1 MKGIRIAVDG
11 YSSTGKS
18 TMARQL
24 AAALNFR
31 YIDTGAMYRA
41 VTYWALEQGY
51 FQEGELME
59 AALIESLARLNLDF
73 QFSESEGKPVIH
85 VNGRTVEREI
95 RGAEVASKV
104 SIVAQIS
111 EVRRFLVKQQQA
123 IAEAGS
129 VVMDGRDIASVVM
142 PDAELKIFMTADPK
156 VRAQR
161 RFAELQSKGMEMTL
175 EEVAKNLEER
185 DYLDTHREDSPLI
198 QTKDALVLDNT
209 DLGMEEQLNLALS
222 WAKERQA

>member
-24 AAALNFR
+24 ASALNFR

-51 FQEGELME
+51 FHAGDLNEKELI
-59 AALIESLARLNLDF
+59 ASLKRLNLDF

-85 VNGRTVEREI
+85 VNGKAVEREI

-104 SIVAQIS
+104 SLLAQIS
-111 EVRRFLVKQQQA
+111 EVRRYLVKQQQA

-142 PDAELKIFMTADPK
+142 PDAELKIFMTADPE

>member
-1 MKGIRIAVDG
+1 
-11 YSSTGKS
+11 
-18 TMARQL
+18 
-24 AAALNFR
+24 
-31 YIDTGAMYRA
+31 
-41 VTYWALEQGY
+41 
-51 FQEGELME
+51 
-59 AALIESLARLNLDF
+59 
-73 QFSESEGKPVIH
+73 
-85 VNGRTVEREI
+85 
-95 RGAEVASKV
+95 
-104 SIVAQIS
+104 
-111 EVRRFLVKQQQA
+111 LVKQQQA

-142 PDAELKIFMTADPK
+142 PDAELKIFMTADPEI
-156 VRAQR
+156 RAQR